1 MIYNTLIIGGGI
13 SGIMTLKHLIDEGE
27 KNVILLNKN
36 KEPFGVWNINNHP
49 SVLNSTYSVSSR
61 LYMTIS
67 DFPMDESY
75 PEFPHASIIL
85 QYYKDYA
92 THFDLYKYIH
102 NDIEVV
108 KCTKINNIW
117 NITTK
122 NNKTYYAKNLV
133 VATGAIN
140 SCLNYPEELFFKN
153 FKGLTF
159 HSDNYK
165 QFQGK
170 LKDKKILIIGGSDT
184 SCDIAVELARN
195 RINKVYLSMKNG
207 RWFQPRSTGA
217 NIAADSFYSRF
228 LDFYVKKIIGKKHI
242 NNVFGHSFINLAY
255 GSTGS
260 GVKEWEAK
268 CDYLNDYYIKSRDV
282 INSVSIGEIFP
293 RSYVENI
300 KENQI
305 KFINK
310 EEYEEIDVIIY
321 ATGYKTNE
329 CFYFLDKNHDKR
341 YKLIYSPEEPNIF
354 FVGFVRPYLTSI
366 PMLVELQSRW
376 ISKVI
381 TNKVALPDKIN
392 MIKEIE
398 YDIEKQ
404 KKEFPCSYKRLPIVD
419 PYDYSDMIAGKIGAK
434 PNLVK
439 LYFTNNALWK
449 KIMYDSWTHHI
460 YRLNDPDPKKVKIA
474 MDNIQKNHH
483 TQISYKI
490 RQVKEI
496 MINKTKIFIIKL
508 VCKIFIIIVIII
520 ELINYIRS
528 TNNKI

>member
-13 SGIMTLKHLIDEGE
+13 SGIMTLKQLIDEGE
-27 KNVILLNKN
+27 KNIIVLNKN
-36 KEPFGVWNINNHP
+36 KEPFGVWDVNNHP
-49 SVLNSTYSVSSR
+49 SVLNSTYSVSSK

-67 DFPMDESY
+67 DFPINESY

-102 NDIEVV
+102 NDVEII

-117 NITTK
+117 NITTSD
-122 NNKTYYAKNLV
+122 NKIYYAKNLV

-140 SCLNYPEELFFKN
+140 SCLNYPDEPFFKN
-153 FKGLTF
+153 FTGTTF

-165 QFQGK
+165 QYQDK
-170 LKDKKILIIGGSDT
+170 LKDKKILIIGGSDS
-184 SCDIAVELARN
+184 SCDIAVELGRN
-195 RINKVYLSMKNG
+195 RLNKVYLSMKNG

-217 NIAADSFYSRF
+217 NIAADSFYSRI
-228 LDFYVKKIIGKKHI
+228 LDFYIKNITGKKYI
-242 NNVFGHSFINLAY
+242 NEMFGQTFIELAY
-255 GSTGS
+255 GPTGS
-260 GVKEWEAK
+260 GVKEWKAK
-268 CDYLNDYYIKSRDV
+268 CDYLNDYYIKSRDI
-282 INSVSIGEIFP
+282 INSISIGEVFP

-300 KENQI
+300 KKNEI

-310 EEYEEIDVIIY
+310 EGYENFDIIIY
-321 ATGYKTNE
+321 ATGYKTND
-329 CFYFLDKNHDKR
+329 CFYFLDKKYDKR
-341 YKLIYSPEEPNIF
+341 YKFIYSPEEPNIF
-354 FVGFVRPYLTSI
+354 FVGFIRPYLTSI

-376 ISKVI
+376 VAKVI
-381 TNKVALPDKIN
+381 TNKVKLPNKND

-398 YDIEKQ
+398 YDMEKQ

-419 PYDYSDMIAGKIGAK
+419 PYDYSDMIASKIGAK
-434 PNLVK
+434 PDLIK
-439 LYFTNNALWK
+439 LYFTNRPLWE

-474 MDNIQKNHH
+474 IDNIEKNHN

-490 RQVKEI
+490 RQVKRTLFI
-496 MINKTKIFIIKL
+496 TTKKVIINIILKIFIIT
-508 VCKIFIIIVIII
+508 VILI
-520 ELINYIRS
+520 ELINYIKYKY
-528 TNNKI
+528 NK